1 MPITNKINFNS
12 PTTWVGLVIAVG
24 LLIYLINRVTKAKS
38 APPPKPVNL
47 PWGFGLSV
55 ADSDLIRE
63 YSIKLHD
70 DMDGL
75 NFNGHDSPL
84 YAAYLIEP
92 PEVFAGVYNDYNA
105 MYFAENEGTLNE
117 WLQSE
122 YFYLASEQ
130 ANVDAIIARMAANNL
145 S

>member
-1 MPITNKINFNS
+1 
-12 PTTWVGLVIAVG
+12 
-24 LLIYLINRVTKAKS
+24 
-38 APPPKPVNL
+38 
-47 PWGFGLSV
+47 
-55 ADSDLIRE
+55 
-63 YSIKLHD
+63 
-70 DMDGL
+70 MDGL

-92 PEVFAGVYNDYNA
+92 YAIFAGVYNDYNA
-105 MYFAENEGTLNE
+105 MYNAENEGTLNE

-130 ANVDAIIARMAANNL
+130 ANVDSIISRMAANNL